1 MIMDEKDCRLL
12 LSVSEESSLT
22 KAAERMFMTQP
33 ALTYRL
39 QQLEKE
45 FGVPLIDKTLKGAR
59 FTPEGEHLAIYAR
72 KMLNE
77 LNQVKEQLSNI
88 RNEVKGTLRL
98 GIANHYS
105 LYKLPPLLKQF
116 KELYPEVQ
124 FAVTCALSVEVME
137 LLMRDEIQVGVI
149 RGEHPWYEGKHLLH
163 DEPVCIVSREPI
175 NLDELPEL
183 PQIAFQE
190 PLTKTG
196 GSPVSPF
203 REGVAAWWYERYECS
218 PTVAM
223 RVDSYETCKE
233 MVRYGLGYAIIP
245 GIFVSASDGLHQQE
259 LIRQNGQGVRRNT
272 WLVYKEGVLQQATVG
287 RFVDL
292 MKTAGTQH
300 VVDGS

>member
-1 MIMDEKDCRLL
+1 MDEKDCRLL

-22 KAAERMFMTQP
+22 RAAERMFMTQP

-45 FGVPLIDKTLKGAR
+45 FGVPLIDKTLKGAK

-72 KMLNE
+72 KMLRD
-77 LNQVKEQLSNI
+77 LHLVKEQLSNI

-116 KELYPEVQ
+116 QEQYPEVK
-124 FAVTCALSVEVME
+124 FAVTCALSVEVIE
-137 LLMRDEIQVGVI
+137 LLARDEIQVGVI
-149 RGEHPWYEGKHLLH
+149 RGDHSWYDCKHLLH
-163 DEPVCIVSREPI
+163 DEAVCIVSRDPI
-175 NLDELPEL
+175 HLDELPEL

-190 PLTKTG
+190 PVTKAG
-196 GSPVSPF
+196 GTATTPF
-203 REGVAAWWYERYECS
+203 REAVASWWYERYDRS

-245 GIFVSASDGLHQQE
+245 GIFVTDADGLHQQE
-259 LIRQNGQGVRRNT
+259 LIRLDGQGVRRNT
-272 WLVYKEGVLQQATVG
+272 WLVYKKSVLQQATAE
-287 RFVDL
+287 RFIGLMRSDRTQADTGVDNI
-292 MKTAGTQH
+292 
-300 VVDGS
+300 

>member
-1 MIMDEKDCRLL
+1 MDEKDCRLL

-22 KAAERMFMTQP
+22 RAAERMFMTQP

-45 FGVPLIDKTLKGAR
+45 FGVALIDKSLKGAK

-72 KMLNE
+72 KMLRD
-77 LNQVKEQLSNI
+77 LHQVKEQLSNI

-116 KELYPEVQ
+116 RELYPEVE
-124 FAVTCALSVEVME
+124 FAVTCALSVEVIE

-149 RGEHPWYEGKHLLH
+149 RGEHPWFECKHLLH
-163 DEPVCIVSREPI
+163 DEAICIVSREPI
-175 NLDELPEL
+175 DLDELPKL

-190 PLTKTG
+190 PVTKAG
-196 GSPVSPF
+196 GTAISPF
-203 REGVAAWWYERYECS
+203 REAVAAWWYERYDRS
-218 PTVAM
+218 PAVAM

-245 GIFVSASDGLHQQE
+245 GIFVTDADRLHQQE
-259 LIRQNGQGVRRNT
+259 LIRLDGQGVRRNT
-272 WLVYKEGVLQQATVG
+272 WLVYKKSALQQATVN
-287 RFVDL
+287 RFIDL
-292 MKTAGTQH
+292 MRTEGTQAGLNG
-300 VVDGS
+300 D